1 MNLTTHV
8 REMEEFLSAASAAG
22 DEPTR
27 RAAELLLV
35 ALEPAARL
43 ALMNALAELAD
54 EVSVE
59 LGDRTVEIRLDA
71 GEARAVV
78 SAPSE
83 DDGAPGPELAEP
95 SGGESSRI
103 TLRLPEQLKVKAEEA
118 AAAQGSS
125 LNTWLV
131 QTVRDAVRAGAPAHG
146 GHRHTPRVRG
156 WVQS

>member
-1 MNLTTHV
+1 MNLTPHV
-8 REMEEFLSAASAAG
+8 REIEEFLSAASAAG
-22 DEPTR
+22 DEATR
-27 RAAELLLV
+27 RAAGLLLV

-71 GEARAVV
+71 GEARVVV
-78 SAPSE
+78 SAPSG
-83 DDGAPGPELAEP
+83 DGGAAEPELAEP
-95 SGGESSRI
+95 GGGESSRI
-103 TLRLPEQLKVKAEEA
+103 TLRLPEQLKLKAEQA

-131 QTVRDAVRAGAPAHG
+131 QTVRDAVRAGARSHRGHG
-146 GHRHTPRVRG
+146 HTPRVRG
-156 WVQS
+156 WVQG

>member
-1 MNLTTHV
+1 MNLTPHIASI
-8 REMEEFLSAASAAG
+8 EEYLSAASVAG
-22 DEPTR
+22 DESTS
-27 RAAELLLV
+27 RAAGLLLV

-59 LGDRTVEIRLDA
+59 LGDRIVEIRLDA
-71 GEARAVV
+71 GEARVVV
-78 SAPSE
+78 SAPAE
-83 DDGAPGPELAEP
+83 IDGEAEPELEEP
-95 SGGESSRI
+95 PGGESSRI
-103 TLRLPEQLKVKAEEA
+103 TLRLPEELKAKAEHA

-131 QTVRDAVRAGAPAHG
+131 RTVRDAVRAAPLHRGHG
-146 GHRHTPRVRG
+146 RTQRVRG